1 MTTELPDRNFYLT
14 DIVVDGIVAAHRL
27 SYDMTPA
34 EWDTFVKETGFDS
47 KTMQLHLKLG
57 VRPRG

>member
-27 SYDMTPA
+27 SYDI
-34 EWDTFVKETGFDS
+34 DRKSV
-47 KTMQLHLKLG
+47 
-57 VRPRG
+57 V